1 MFSPRFCD
9 RPTIVDSDET
19 PDFLPGAHFTT
30 HRPSQDCLVVP
41 LLGAEDSYLV
51 GLQVISA
58 AVDALRVVA
67 VDANLRGGLVGVVVH
82 MVNFIGLLLIRDS
95 MSWVKSPREYFT
107 VVIALLR
114 SGVAA
119 AVPKSPR
126 SPKIRL
132 MSLESR

>member
-67 VDANLRGGLVGVVVH
+67 VDANLHGGLVGVVVH

-95 MSWVKSPREYFT
+95 MSWVESPREYLT
-107 VVIALLR
+107 AAIALVRSMATLR
-114 SGVAA
+114 SHW
-119 AVPKSPR
+119 SL
-126 SPKIRL
+126 KIRE
-132 MSLESR
+132 MSLE